1 MANLAEIKMELGV
14 QTLPLRQVETEAG
27 EKTAWFR
34 KWDNDTRIAIL
45 VHQEVLNE
53 IKADPSLATLGLTAP
68 QTKMSK
74 SSGKE
79 YTAIYIC
86 NYENSAADVT
96 L

>member
-1 MANLAEIKMELGV
+1 MNIQEIKTKLGV
-14 QTLPLRQVETEAG
+14 QSLPLNQVVTETG
-27 EKTAWFR
+27 ERTSWFK

-45 VHQEVLNE
+45 VHADTIAL
-53 IKADPSLATLGLTAP
+53 IKADPAMSSLGLTAP

-74 SSGKE
+74 ASGQE

-86 NYENSAADVT
+86 NYKEADVT